1 MRVLRPLLALVVV
14 LVATAMAVFWMAALE
29 ALPLLL
35 PVAETGVVVVAV
47 VQQATELALEPTMA
61 AAVAA
66 DVIAAPNALE
76 APACLAVTV
85 QRLTPALPALCQV
98 VVAEDHNKLLLPAA
112 TAALAFAS
120 FTSGDHYGMCNR

>member
-1 MRVLRPLLALVVV
+1 LVVV
-14 LVATAMAVFWMAALE
+14 LVASAMAVFWMAAME

-66 DVIAAPNALE
+66 VVIMQPNALE

-98 VVAEDHNKLLLPAA
+98 VVAEDQKKLLLPAA
-112 TAALAFAS
+112 MAAPVSAS
-120 FTSGDHYGMCNR
+120 STSGDFHGLRDC

>member
-1 MRVLRPLLALVVV
+1 VRVLRPLLALVVV
-14 LVATAMAVFWMAALE
+14 LVATAMAVFWMAAME

-66 DVIAAPNALE
+66 VVMMRPNAPE

-98 VVAEDHNKLLLPAA
+98 VVAEDQNKLLLPAA
-112 TAALAFAS
+112 LVALDFAS
-120 FTSGDHYGMCNR
+120 STSGDFHGLRDC

>member
-1 MRVLRPLLALVVV
+1 
-14 LVATAMAVFWMAALE
+14 MAVFWMAAME
-29 ALPLLL
+29 ALPQIL
-35 PVAETGVVVVAV
+35 PVAETGAVAVAV

-66 DVIAAPNALE
+66 VVMVQPNALE

-98 VVAEDHNKLLLPAA
+98 AVVEDRNKPLLLAEMAA
-112 TAALAFAS
+112 PAFAS
-120 FTSGDHYGMCNR
+120 FTSGDHHGLCNR